1 MQYNNENM
9 KSILS
14 SQNLPATFFIFFIIS
29 FVIGPASLELS
40 ALMIIIFVFYKNNDF
55 LSSKKFLQKKFFFL
69 YIFFAWIFVGTLTNL
84 LAHDYLNS
92 HKGFSYSRFLFFSI
106 AISILFQKIENMTII
121 KNIIYFFLLFILFDT
136 FIQFLFGKNILGY
149 AQAPNGRLSGIMDD
163 EYIIGGVILKFLI
176 LINFIYMYLYKRKF
190 YLNSIEIIIINL
202 LSCIIIILS
211 LERSTIILSM
221 FYFIF
226 TIFLLNI
233 NFKKKIFILLTIL
246 LIFTT
251 ALFNSQ
257 NLKTKF
263 NASINLVIN
272 LKGDITKDEI
282 SVPGYIAHFY
292 SATEIFL
299 SRPITGTGIRSF
311 RHECKKYETKDTK
324 LKDFFKKDLLKNKE
338 TVNFNKNI
346 CTTHPHH
353 YFFEIISE
361 VGAVGLLL
369 YFILIFFLFLRSPKY
384 LFPTLIICFL
394 PFVPTGSFFNNYNAY
409 FIWFFIGIFLNYEK
423 LKN

>member
-1 MQYNNENM
+1 MKNI

-14 SQNLPATFFIFFIIS
+14 NDSLPITFFLFFIIS
-29 FVIGPASLELS
+29 FIIGPASLELS
-40 ALMIIIFVFYKNNDF
+40 ALMIIIFIFYKNDNF
-55 LSSKKFLQKKFFFL
+55 LSSKKFFFL
-69 YIFFAWIFVGTLTNL
+69 YPFFAWIFISTLINL
-84 LAHDYLNS
+84 LNHDYLS
-92 HKGFSYSRFLFFSI
+92 SYKGFSYSRFLFFTI
-106 AISILFQKIENMTII
+106 AISILFQNIKSMTII
-121 KNIIYFFLLFILFDT
+121 KNMIYLFLLLIVFDT
-136 FIQFLFGKNILGY
+136 FVQFIFGKNILGY
-149 AQAPNGRLSGIMDD
+149 PQLPNGRLSGILGD

-176 LINFIYMYLYKRKF
+176 LINFIYMFFYKRKF
-190 YLNSIEIIIINL
+190 NLNFIEIIIVNL
-202 LSCIIIILS
+202 LSYIIIILS
-211 LERSTIILSM
+211 LERSTIILST

-233 NFKKKIFILLTIL
+233 NFKKKLFVFLTIL

-257 NLKTKF
+257 NLKTK
-263 NASINLVIN
+263 INDSVNLFIN
-272 LKGDITKDEI
+272 FKGDTTKEKI
-282 SVPGYIAHFY
+282 SVPGYVAHFY

-299 SRPITGTGIRSF
+299 SSPITGTGIRSF
-311 RHECKKYETKDTK
+311 RHECKKYESKDTK
-324 LKDFFKKDLLKNKE
+324 LKDFFKKDLLKNKK
-338 TVNFNKNI
+338 TNNFDKNI

-361 VGAVGLLL
+361 VGVVGLLL

-384 LFPTLIICFL
+384 LFPTLIVCFL

-409 FIWFFIGIFLNYEK
+409 FIWFFMGIFLNYEK